1 MKTTRV
7 SKVLTAKTARN
18 AGPVDPTRPRIV
30 AIARAL
36 FFQRGFLRVT
46 ADDLAAELGI
56 SKATLYK
63 AFSSKEEMLGA
74 AVREVMNE
82 MAAEVERLIGDDSL
96 GFVEKMVALFTFVGS
111 RLSQFGP
118 LFLRDIQKGAP
129 RIWKEIDD
137 FRRDKIFR
145 NFRVIL
151 EAGRREGFFREDVDL
166 DLLLQMFISLIQE
179 FVNPAAILR
188 SGRPPAATFESVI
201 KVFFQGILT
210 DKGRLVFSAG
220 TPAFFEPRKEGVS

>member
-1 MKTTRV
+1 MVHSEKIVR
-7 SKVLTAKTARN
+7 SG
-18 AGPVDPTRPRIV
+18 AGEDGPRSRIV
-30 AIARAL
+30 AAAREL
-36 FFQRGFLRVT
+36 FMTRGFVRVT
-46 ADDLAAELGI
+46 ADDIAAELGI

-74 AVREVMNE
+74 AVREVLNE
-82 MAAEVERLIGDDSL
+82 MLARVERLIGDDSL
-96 GFVEKMVALFTFVGS
+96 GFVEKMVALFTFLGT

-118 LFLRDIQKGAP
+118 LFIRDIQKSAP
-129 RIWKEIDD
+129 RIWKEIDE

-145 NFRVIL
+145 NFKVIL

-188 SGRPPAATFESVI
+188 SGRSPAATFESVI

-210 DKGRLVFSAG
+210 DKGRLDFSAR
-220 TPAFFEPRKEGVS
+220 TPALFEPRKEGVS